1 MTYPMLVGA
10 TPDSLR
16 AGVEQ
21 RLFRSTHDVMK
32 DHIGGG
38 LVGVPVITRWAV
50 RSHNP
55 AFIYRMLKQRGY
67 PGYLHMI
74 DHGATATWE
83 YWSGER
89 SRVHNCYNGI
99 GTWFYQ
105 ALGGL
110 RTDSSH
116 PGYEHV
122 FIDPQIPE
130 GVEWCRIGKETPYGR
145 IDLGWKIADGELR
158 IDVTLPPGV
167 TATAITPA
175 GACRG
180 RLDGRRLTPQ
190 SPGTKIASGRHRL
203 VFGLAPQNEGQ

>member
-1 MTYPMLVGA
+1 MVYPMVVGA

-16 AGVEQ
+16 GRVTEALLRRSREVE
-21 RLFRSTHDVMK
+21 H

-38 LVGVPVITRWAV
+38 LVGVPLITRWAIES
-50 RSHNP
+50 RHP
-55 AFIYRMLKQRGY
+55 EWIYRMLKQHDY

-110 RTDSSH
+110 RTESEK
-116 PGYEHV
+116 PGYRHV
-122 FIDPQIPE
+122 RIDPQIPE
-130 GVEWCRIGKETPYGR
+130 GVEWCRITKETPYGR
-145 IDLGWKIADGELR
+145 IELCWEQQNGHLE
-158 IDVTLPPGV
+158 IELFLPPGV
-167 TATAITPA
+167 EASAIVPEGTTS
-175 GACRG
+175 G
-180 RLDGRRLTPQ
+180 RLDRK
-190 SPGTKIASGRHRL
+190 KIDPSSRELSLGSGLHRI
-203 VFGLAPQNEGQ
+203 VYNR

>member
-1 MTYPMLVGA
+1 M
-10 TPDSLR
+10 
-16 AGVEQ
+16 
-21 RLFRSTHDVMK
+21 
-32 DHIGGG
+32 
-38 LVGVPVITRWAV
+38 
-50 RSHNP
+50 
-55 AFIYRMLKQRGY
+55 
-67 PGYLHMI
+67 
-74 DHGATATWE
+74 
-83 YWSGER
+83 
-89 SRVHNCYNGI
+89 HNCYNGI

-145 IDLGWKIADGELR
+145 IDLGWEIADGELR

-180 RLDGRRLTPQ
+180 RLDGRRLAPQ
-190 SPGTKIASGRHRL
+190 SPGRRSQAAATGWSSASPRKTKGDDRKKHVRTKTSRRYEKPPPTHKRTLKTAFAYDAMNRHRNSPVAHRIGPPTRNIRFNRIPNKPIIL
-203 VFGLAPQNEGQ
+203 